1 MLSVLIRK
9 RHYDNT
15 NRSTDHCSSNDRTI
29 VRNISISLSM
39 VCLRDYTN
47 KNVEL
52 IEEYYDMT
60 RKVFDIQEVK
70 DFINASSDETRI
82 YIGADSERHRRGDV
96 WYADYTVAIVIHYD
110 GCRGCK
116 VFGQVTSERDYDKR
130 HDRPATRLM
139 NEVYRASQMY
149 LDLEEVIGERHV
161 EVHLDINPDILHG
174 SSCVVQQAI
183 GYVRG
188 VCNVMPMVKPDAF
201 AASYAADRLKEI
213 LAA

>member
-1 MLSVLIRK
+1 MVRLRK
-9 RHYDNT
+9 D
-15 NRSTDHCSSNDRTI
+15 TDE
-29 VRNISISLSM
+29 
-39 VCLRDYTN
+39 
-47 KNVEL
+47 NVEFYK
-52 IEEYYDMT
+52 EYDSMT
-60 RKVFDIQEVK
+60 RRVFDIQEVK
-70 DFINASSDETRI
+70 DFIDATSDETKI
-82 YIGADSERHRRGDV
+82 YIGADSERHRRGDD

-149 LDLEEVIGERHV
+149 LDLEEVIGDRHV

-188 VCNVMPMVKPDAF
+188 VCNVVPMVKPEAF